1 MDFQIFPVLER
12 EELGQIVAG
21 VAAGTFVAGKLTAKG
36 RAQAVKHNLQID
48 RSGPEPTDLDR
59 IVLSALRRNELF
71 QSFAFPKRMVP
82 PIFSRYEPG
91 MEYGSH
97 VDNALMGAGLDTV
110 RSDLA
115 MTIFLS
121 DPASY
126 DGGELILEMAVGQQ
140 EIKLEAGE
148 AVVYSATTV
157 HRVAAVTRGV
167 RLAAVTWVQSAV
179 PDERLRSILFD
190 LSTACRQADADNNA
204 DRVLLLTKCYQ
215 NLLRYAIDP

>member
-1 MDFQIFPVLER
+1 MDFQIFTVLER

-21 VAAGTFVAGKLTAKG
+21 VARGTFVAGKLSARG
-36 RAQAVKHNLQID
+36 HAQAVKHNLQIV
-48 RSGPEPTDLDR
+48 RSSPEPTDLDG
-59 IVLSALRRNELF
+59 IVLAALRRNALF
-71 QSFAFPKRMVP
+71 QSFAFPKRMAP

-97 VDNALMGAGLDTV
+97 VDAAITGTGLDTV

-115 MTIFLS
+115 MTLFLS

-126 DGGELILEMAVGQQ
+126 DGGELVLEMAVGQQ
-140 EIKLEAGE
+140 EFKLEAGE

-157 HRVAAVTRGV
+157 HRVAAVTHGV

-190 LSTACRQADADNNA
+190 LGTACTEADADNDA
-204 DRVLLLTKCYQ
+204 HRVLVLTKCYQ

>member
-1 MDFQIFPVLER
+1 M
-12 EELGQIVAG
+12 A
-21 VAAGTFVAGKLTAKG
+21 
-36 RAQAVKHNLQID
+36 
-48 RSGPEPTDLDR
+48 
-59 IVLSALRRNELF
+59 
-71 QSFAFPKRMVP
+71 P

-97 VDNALMGAGLDTV
+97 VDAAITGTGLDTV

-126 DGGELILEMAVGQQ
+126 DGGELVLEMAVGQQ
-140 EIKLEAGE
+140 EFKLEAGE
-148 AVVYSATTV
+148 AVVYSANTV
-157 HRVAAVTRGV
+157 HRVAAVTHGV

-179 PDERLRSILFD
+179 SDERLRSILFD
-190 LSTACRQADADNNA
+190 LGTACRQADADNDA
-204 DRVLLLTKCYQ
+204 HRGLVLTKCYQ

>member
-1 MDFQIFPVLER
+1 MDFQIFTVLER

-21 VAAGTFVAGKLTAKG
+21 VARGTFVAGELTAHG
-36 RAQAVKHNLQID
+36 HAHAVKHNLQIV
-48 RSGPEPTDLDR
+48 RSSPEPTDLDG
-59 IVLSALRRNELF
+59 IVLAAARRNARF
-71 QSFAFPKRMVP
+71 QSFAFPKRMAP
-82 PIFSRYEPG
+82 LIFSRYEPG

-97 VDNALMGAGLDTV
+97 VDAAITGMGLDTV

-126 DGGELILEMAVGQQ
+126 DGGELVLEMAVGQQ

-148 AVVYSATTV
+148 AVVYSATAL

-190 LSTACRQADADNNA
+190 LGTVCRQADADNDA
-204 DRVLLLTKCYQ
+204 HRIGRFRMPPVPDLSS
-215 NLLRYAIDP
+215 

>member
-1 MDFQIFPVLER
+1 MDFQIVSVLER
-12 EELGQIVAG
+12 EELGLVVAWL
-21 VAAGTFVAGKLTAKG
+21 AGETFVAGKLTAKG
-36 RAQAVKHNLQID
+36 RARAVKHNLQIE
-48 RSGPEPTDLDR
+48 RTGPEPTDLDR
-59 IVLSALRRNELF
+59 TVLAALRRNELF
-71 QSFAFPKRMVP
+71 QAFAFPKRMVS

-97 VDNALMGAGLDTV
+97 VDAAITGTGLDTV

-115 MTIFLS
+115 MTLFLS

-126 DGGELILEMAVGQQ
+126 DGGELVLEMAVGQQ
-140 EIKLEAGE
+140 EIKLDAGE
-148 AVVYSATTV
+148 AVVYPATLV

-179 PDERLRSILFD
+179 PDARLRSILFD
-190 LSTACRQADADNNA
+190 LGTACRQADADSDS